1 VRERVGRAR
10 ARGTRRLAA
19 HRDRGRHLLSE
30 PPPRRI
36 ALAFHPRR
44 DVESARAIVER
55 WAADARIELC
65 DEPDGADL
73 LLALGG
79 DGTMLGALRR
89 GAPLGIPVLAA
100 NLGRLG
106 YLTEVD
112 EAGLPAALEALAA
125 GRFAIEERVA
135 LEARWDDGSRVAYN
149 DVVLSRTPGQGRAA
163 LGLHV
168 DGQLL
173 VRYAS
178 SGVIIATPMGSTAYS
193 FAAGGPIISPQTRA
207 MVVTPD
213 APHGLFNRAVVLGD
227 DERVGV
233 EVLASSGRVA
243 LEIDGQ
249 LVTTVEPGW
258 SMEVAP
264 HGKPAR
270 IVRLGDGGFA
280 ERARRKLG
288 IMDPAAVADP
298 GML

>member
-1 VRERVGRAR
+1 
-10 ARGTRRLAA
+10 
-19 HRDRGRHLLSE
+19 
-30 PPPRRI
+30 
-36 ALAFHPRR
+36 
-44 DVESARAIVER
+44 
-55 WAADARIELC
+55 
-65 DEPDGADL
+65 
-73 LLALGG
+73 
-79 DGTMLGALRR
+79 MLGALRR
-89 GAPLGIPVLAA
+89 AAPHGVPVLAA

-112 EAGLPAALEALAA
+112 ERGLPDALEALSE

-135 LEARWDDGSRVAYN
+135 LEATWVGGSHVGYN
-149 DVVLSRTPGQGRAA
+149 DVVLSRTPGNGRAA

-233 EVLASSGRVA
+233 EVLSSSGTIA

-249 LVTTVEPGW
+249 LVQTVGSGW
-258 SMEVAP
+258 TMEVRP
-264 HGKPAR
+264 CGRPAR
-270 IVRLGDGGFA
+270 VVRLGDGGFA

-288 IMDPAAVADP
+288 IMDPAGVADP
-298 GML
+298 SGL